1 MRQQHVNRRNL
12 VLYPVRSLN
21 DMQTIRS
28 HRRSRRRIVLADVA
42 SMLGCWLIAFLV
54 VSASR
59 YDALATFICGAIALA
74 CTVAYARGIYATC
87 RHRTDFEL
95 VLTSSRIFCHSPD
108 QRLCPDFDVAL
119 KDIDKVTTDSDGWAD
134 LVTSTGSEIKLSLA
148 RNFGAPVR
156 RFAQD
161 IASQSPHVSFK

>member
-1 MRQQHVNRRNL
+1 
-12 VLYPVRSLN
+12 
-21 DMQTIRS
+21 MQTIRI
-28 HRRSRRRIVLADVA
+28 HRRSRSRIVLVDIAA
-42 SMLGCWLIAFLV
+42 MLGCWLLAFLV

-59 YDALATFICGAIALA
+59 YDALATLICGAIAIA
-74 CTVAYARGIYATC
+74 CTVAYARGIYVTC
-87 RHRTDFEL
+87 RHRKDFEL
-95 VLTSSRIFCHSPD
+95 VLTTSRVFCHSPD

-134 LVTSTGSEIKLSLA
+134 LVTSTGAEIKLSLA

-161 IASQSPHVSFK
+161 IASRNPHVSLE